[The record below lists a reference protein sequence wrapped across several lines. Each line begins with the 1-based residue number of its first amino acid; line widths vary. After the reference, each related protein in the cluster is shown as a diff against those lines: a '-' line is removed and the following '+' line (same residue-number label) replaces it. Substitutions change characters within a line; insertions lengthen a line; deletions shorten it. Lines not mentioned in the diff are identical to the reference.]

1 MNNTE
6 NDNPLVKTETDEDH
20 VSQTNDYHIEMSSNI
35 KRLREKKDNND
46 SKNEEESFLLEVN
59 S

>member
-6 NDNPLVKTETDEDH
+6 NDNPLVKTETDGDH
-20 VSQTNDYHIEMSSNI
+20 VSQINDVHIEMSSNI
-35 KRLREKKDNND
+35 KRLREKKDNSD

>member
-6 NDNPLVKTETDEDH
+6 NNNPLVKTETDEDH
-20 VSQTNDYHIEMSSNI
+20 VSQINDVHIEMSSNI

>member
-20 VSQTNDYHIEMSSNI
+20 VSQINDVHIEMSSNI
-35 KRLREKKDNND
+35 KRLREKKNNSD